1 MTKGTSFPE
10 FFRAAA
16 ELKPAT
22 MLVENVGGLLR
33 RTFRAYFGYILRRF
47 ENPFLSPKKRESWRE
62 HDERLRVCQCAMS
75 YEQPYVVSWRRLNA
89 ADFGVPQQRKRVF
102 IVAVRNDIGYYR
114 FPAPTHSKQA
124 LLVDKA
130 SGKYYRR
137 HGIPSEAPPT
147 LQPSI
152 APAGQTAWRT
162 VRDALHDLP
171 PPASTPENAI
181 ANHWHIPGARS
192 YTGHTGSN
200 PDEPAKTLKAGVHGV
215 PGGENTLTTG
225 TNGQVRYLTL
235 RETARIQTFPDEYL
249 FYGTRMEMTRQ
260 IGNAVPVRLATVVA
274 RPLAC
279 MLSEGGLDL

>member
-1 MTKGTSFPE
+1 MLFEVDDAAQKTLVENGLATASLVEWSRSGGDVRLIDWSSGQYRHVRLLAGGVPCQPFSLGGKHKAYDDKRNLFPE

-124 LLVDKA
+124 LLVDDPRHR
-130 SGKYYRR
+130 GCFHRR
-137 HGIPSEAPPT
+137 ERRV
-147 LQPSI
+147 
-152 APAGQTAWRT
+152 PA
-162 VRDALHDLP
+162 V
-171 PPASTPENAI
+171 
-181 ANHWHIPGARS
+181 
-192 YTGHTGSN
+192 SN
-200 PDEPAKTLKAGVHGV
+200 SSMP
-215 PGGENTLTTG
+215 
-225 TNGQVRYLTL
+225 R
-235 RETARIQTFPDEYL
+235 
-249 FYGTRMEMTRQ
+249 
-260 IGNAVPVRLATVVA
+260 
-274 RPLAC
+274 
-279 MLSEGGLDL
+279 